1 MWPIFFILV
10 NGIYSGKCYDFFFPL
25 LYFYAIIQYHSPH
38 FVFVFMYTVRL
49 SCSDQEL
56 PALTMKFTSQK
67 WEKCS
72 VVFLSS
78 FISRILIILE
88 CESAFEIY
96 ARPATNLYFSNWLIC
111 RLYYWSLNNFNA
123 HHVAGYEVKR
133 EAGEGKAVSWNFFF
147 SWIFHN
153 ILYGT
158 KLTETDT
165 LGRAVIGK
173 STSEW

>member
-1 MWPIFFILV
+1 MVFILV
-10 NGIYSGKCYDFFFPL
+10 NAMTFFFPL
-25 LYFYAIIQYHSPH
+25 LYFYAIMQYHSPH

-67 WEKCS
+67 YS

-96 ARPATNLYFSNWLIC
+96 TRPATNLYFSNWLIC

-123 HHVAGYEVKR
+123 HHVAGYKVKR

-158 KLTETDT
+158 KLTETDA

-173 STSEW
+173 STSGW